1 MNWMRRVPRY
11 GNVIEPAARPVCSP
25 VHVLTWEVKPHR
37 PPPAGQGTSDTRRV
51 GWTHTQTGRSGQ
63 CTRVWDVGKGAYLER
78 KHLPPGLGYGTLG
91 LRGGIVPILNAYRP
105 GQLIGLALGKK
116 RGSLPATPSLFV
128 AIRLTYRRRL
138 SPVLNLR

>member
-1 MNWMRRVPRY
+1 MYSRGKSSRTAPLQL
-11 GNVIEPAARPVCSP
+11 GKARQI
-25 VHVLTWEVKPHR
+25 LGAWD
-37 PPPAGQGTSDTRRV
+37 G
-51 GWTHTQTGRSGQ
+51 HTQTGRSGQ

-128 AIRLTYRRRL
+128 AIRLTYRHRL